1 LLLTIAQTCNKQ
13 KTDTIVV
20 EIDDHISQWDVIPK
34 YTVRVVYGCETW
46 LVIFREE
53 HRLWMFEN
61 GELRSI
67 SGAEREFRKLKR
79 TAY

>member
-1 LLLTIAQTCNKQ
+1 
-13 KTDTIVV
+13 VV
-20 EIDDHISQWDVIPK
+20 VIDHHNSQWDVIPK
-34 YTVRVVYGCETW
+34 DTVPVVVYQFETW

-61 GELRSI
+61 GVLREI
-67 SGAEREFRKLKR
+67 SGAEREFRKLKT